1 MAASIGFFLLHVYAF
16 YDHRLK
22 GFNLV
27 ARCISQEFSC
37 PYDTQAVQALYLS
50 TIPVGVSA
58 VTGGGSFSLTS
69 ADVLSKTFDAAIAS
83 FNTAAPAAP
92 AGTGAGGGGRRLAQ
106 TTAAA
111 PAPSLVRICF
121 SL

>member
-1 MAASIGFFLLHVYAF
+1 MTTGSKAITWLQDV
-16 YDHRLK
+16 
-22 GFNLV
+22 V
-27 ARCISQEFSC
+27 AKKFPFPC
-37 PYDTQAVQALYLS
+37 DLQAVQALYLS

-111 PAPSLVRICF
+111 PAPSLVRICS